1 MLTFFKRPFQL
12 RRVKTGGGY
21 DEGGYAIKTQWG
33 EPETLFCN
41 IQPVRADKQNAL
53 SLEVHGRAY
62 NRAII
67 LYAEERL
74 NVAGQNTVDG
84 DVISYNGVNYL
95 LCAEQTWDNSL
106 HFSIAHYRYIGLD
119 CWKEDA

>member
-1 MLTFFKRPFQL
+1 MQ
-12 RRVKTGGGY
+12 
-21 DEGGYAIKTQWG
+21 
-33 EPETLFCN
+33 
-41 IQPVRADKQNAL
+41 
-53 SLEVHGRAY
+53 GRAY

-67 LYAEERL
+67 LYAEECL